1 MFLSSEHNNVS
12 TSMKSREYVFNNMKY
27 SARVAG
33 RMRHG
38 HCAPST
44 ITQRL
49 GRTNDA
55 YQQSNGGGE
64 ETFADVLNNIFNSL
78 ANASDTEQGPRGAH
92 VCMDAVSY
100 HPASS
105 DVPLLKDVSMEIEP
119 NTLSLVYGC
128 SGGGKSTLLH
138 ILAGLS
144 QETSGRVLFQGPRGP
159 TIDSTSRMQETGLVF
174 QFPER
179 HFIGETLQD
188 ELTIAWPVHGPSAL
202 ALQQVLTA
210 RTYKVLDAVGLRHIP
225 LDTPLD
231 HLSGGY
237 KRRVALAVQLIRQ
250 PRLLLLDEPLAGLD
264 WKARHDLVT
273 VLDTLC
279 KECTVLVVSHD
290 LGEVQ
295 SLVKSQY
302 RMHKGGLLSPS

>member
-1 MFLSSEHNNVS
+1 MFLSGQRDGVRTIMESNN
-12 TSMKSREYVFNNMKY
+12 KSFLKTMKY
-27 SARVAG
+27 PTRVFA

-38 HCAPST
+38 PWAPPT
-44 ITQRL
+44 ITQRPV
-49 GRTNDA
+49 RANDA
-55 YQQSNGGGE
+55 YQQSNSGGE

-78 ANASDTEQGPRGAH
+78 ANSAEQGPRGAH
-92 VCMDAVSY
+92 VCMDTVSY

-105 DVPLLKDVSMEIEP
+105 DVPLLQDVSMEIEP

-144 QETSGRVLFQGPRGP
+144 QETSGRVLFQGPHGP
-159 TIDSTSRMQETGLVF
+159 TIDSTSRMHETGLVF

-264 WKARHDLVT
+264 WKARHDLVS

-279 KECTVLVVSHD
+279 QECTVLVVSHD

-295 SLVKSQY
+295 SLVNSQY
-302 RMHKGGLLSPS
+302 RMHKGGILTPS

>member
-1 MFLSSEHNNVS
+1 MFLSGQRDGVRTILESNN
-12 TSMKSREYVFNNMKY
+12 KSFLKTIRYPTRVF
-27 SARVAG
+27 AG
-33 RMRHG
+33 MRHG
-38 HCAPST
+38 HWAPPT
-44 ITQRL
+44 IPQRL
-49 GRTNDA
+49 VRANDA
-55 YQQSNGGGE
+55 YQQSNSGGE

-78 ANASDTEQGPRGAH
+78 ANSAGQGPRGAH

-105 DVPLLKDVSMEIEP
+105 DVPLLQDVSMEIEP

-144 QETSGRVLFQGPRGP
+144 QETSGRVRFQGPRGP
-159 TIDSTSRMQETGLVF
+159 TIDSTSRMHETGLVF

-264 WKARHDLVT
+264 WKARHDLVS

-295 SLVKSQY
+295 SLVNSQY
-302 RMHKGGLLSPS
+302 RMHKGGILTPS